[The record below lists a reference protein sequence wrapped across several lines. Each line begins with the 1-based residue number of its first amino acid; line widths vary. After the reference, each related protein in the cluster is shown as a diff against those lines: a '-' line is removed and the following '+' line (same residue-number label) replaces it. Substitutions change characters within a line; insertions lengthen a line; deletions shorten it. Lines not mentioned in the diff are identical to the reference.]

1 VRIYHRRVQ
10 YLEADARAAID
21 GLARRAGGGRD
32 VDLPDGGTAPAG
44 AITLAEPEP
53 PSRGGTS
60 VGGGLFPN
68 GAAELFPTFHVA
80 DLPAGF
86 GGGAG
91 GGASSAL
98 FGGGR
103 ADGVNSLTLAEDVS
117 DVFGSRWTASE
128 DRFDAAGDDLDR
140 RFSAELERLRS
151 QAAADGADADGAP
164 FYDDGDDGGAGGSAG
179 FGGGADGLM
188 PPPPAGTFEL
198 GGGAGPTPGST
209 GGGALPGGADGRF
222 TPPSLGA
229 MPDLDMAD
237 YGGGGED
244 GGGEDED
251 EGGDG
256 AGTARQRARAAAPRR
271 RRPTL
276 DVDEGGA
283 PATTLSTLEI
293 RQLLDNRA
301 PLLRARGLDAAALAA
316 AGPPA
321 GPYDVRAQSEAA
333 RESFLYRPAAF
344 DRLAPELLA
353 LFLAAAGVAEDGRL
367 PGARARRRGAAAA
380 AELAGADGAAPM
392 DADGASLAS
401 EGRFSGG
408 DGGGDFGGGSDDD
421 GLYSE
426 PEGIEGSP
434 ALGEDGPGPGARPG
448 SLSLA
453 GRAASEGLLEE
464 EDAPVG
470 AAAASD
476 GFTART
482 RAVAAHLR
490 AQLAPAPG
498 GKRARGGAPVGG
510 AAAASLDA
518 LVAGR
523 SRLDACRWF
532 FEALVLR
539 TKGFVDLE
547 QPEPYGDIAI
557 RALAPL
563 FDDEAPAAVGAGG
576 VAAPPARAA
585 AAAM

>member
-1 VRIYHRRVQ
+1 MRIYHRRVQ

-60 VGGGLFPN
+60 AGGGLFPN

-86 GGGAG
+86 GAGAG
-91 GGASSAL
+91 AGAGSAL
-98 FGGGR
+98 FGGGC

-117 DVFGSRWTASE
+117 DIFGSRWTASE

-151 QAAADGADADGAP
+151 QAAAGGADAGGAP

-179 FGGGADGLM
+179 FGGGAGGLM
-188 PPPPAGTFEL
+188 PPPPAGAFEL

-209 GGGALPGGADGRF
+209 SGGALPGDADGRF

-244 GGGEDED
+244 ED

-256 AGTARQRARAAAPRR
+256 AGAARQRARAAAPRR

-301 PLLRARGLDAAALAA
+301 PLLRVRGLDAAALAA
-316 AGPPA
+316 AGPHA

-380 AELAGADGAAPM
+380 ADLADADGGGGDGAAPM
-392 DADGASLAS
+392 DADGASPAS
-401 EGRFSGG
+401 EGGFSGG
-408 DGGGDFGGGSDDD
+408 GAGDFGGGGDDD
-421 GLYSE
+421 GFYSE

-434 ALGEDGPGPGARPG
+434 ALGEDGPGPGARPRA
-448 SLSLA
+448 LSLA

-464 EDAPVG
+464 EDAPAG

-490 AQLAPAPG
+490 VQLAPAPG
-498 GKRARGGAPVGG
+498 GKRARGGAPAGG
-510 AAAASLDA
+510 EAAASLDA

-557 RALAPL
+557 RALPRL
-563 FDDEAPAAVGAGG
+563 FDDEAPAAAAVGA
-576 VAAPPARAA
+576 VAPPARAA
-585 AAAM
+585 AAAAAM